1 MPRSPSRKDRVAH
14 YVDMNRGQDHRPLVE
29 VVVFQ
34 IFVHAGGVR
43 VLADYGRPE
52 STESIATV
60 VETNAYIARH
70 PGLAWEECKQFSL
83 HIYRYFLLAYNTI

>member
-1 MPRSPSRKDRVAH
+1 MAH
-14 YVDMNRGQDHRPLVE
+14 YVDMNEGQDHHPLVR

-52 STESIATV
+52 SIATV
-60 VETNAYIARH
+60 VQTNAYNARR
-70 PGLAWEECKQFSL
+70 PGLV
-83 HIYRYFLLAYNTI
+83 R

>member
-1 MPRSPSRKDRVAH
+1 
-14 YVDMNRGQDHRPLVE
+14 MNEGQDHHPLVR

-70 PGLAWEECKQFSL
+70 PGLAWWECKQFSL
-83 HIYRYFLLAYNTI
+83 RITGIFY